1 MSGECHR
8 EYRGQRIVKDSSGSS
23 KANFECLL
31 SCKRGNSETI
41 FDDSFHEKSIN
52 ISKNRKNKMIVKE
65 KGRKNYEKICMSG
78 MWICS

>member
-1 MSGECHR
+1 MPGERCR
-8 EYRGQRIVKDSSGSS
+8 EYRRQRIVKDSCGSS
-23 KANFECLL
+23 KTDFECLL
-31 SCKRGNSETI
+31 SCKRGNSEMN